1 MERTDT
7 AYAQLIER
15 IAAWARGRPDLR
27 AVLVI
32 GSRARSDYPAD
43 PWSDLDVVLV
53 TTDPDVYLAGA
64 DWLEALGTVWITF
77 LEPTAVGGQLERRV
91 LFAGGLDVDFSV
103 VPYRDLVMMERQG
116 LPPEVGAVLRRGV
129 RTLLDR
135 DGCALRLE
143 AAARLQAASVPAPTQ
158 ADFDQL
164 CHDFWYHAVWVAKK
178 LRRGEIWTALMC
190 CDGYMKRRLLTLVE
204 WHARAGR
211 GPHWDTWHAGRFLE
225 RWADPRVL
233 QGLRGAFG
241 HYDAGDVRRALV
253 ATMDLFR
260 WVAAETAGLLG
271 LKYPAEADA
280 RATELVL
287 SLLPGV
293 D

>member
-1 MERTDT
+1 MNDT

-27 AVLVI
+27 AVLVL
-32 GSRARSDYPAD
+32 GSRARSDHPAD

-53 TTDPDVYLAGA
+53 TTDPDVYLAGV

-91 LFAGGLDVDFSV
+91 LFAGGLDVDFSI
-103 VPYRDLVMMERQG
+103 VPYRDVDMMERQG
-116 LPPEVGAVLRRGV
+116 LPPEVAAVFRRGV
-129 RTLLDR
+129 RILLDR
-135 DGCALRLE
+135 DGFALRLA
-143 AAARLQAASVPAPTQ
+143 AAARLQAAAVPGPSQ

-164 CHDFWYHAVWVAKK
+164 CHDFWYHAVWVARK

-211 GPHWDTWHAGRFLE
+211 GPQWDTWHAGRFLE

-233 QGLRGAFG
+233 QGLRGAFA

-260 WVAAETAGLLG
+260 WAAAETAGLLG
-271 LKYPAEADA
+271 LHYPAEADA
-280 RATELVL
+280 RATQLVL